1 MGKFPHE
8 FETCTEEE
16 LAFLYSAVIEIYGV
30 KE

>member
-1 MGKFPHE
+1 MGKLPHE

-16 LAFLYSAVIEIYGV
+16 LVFLYSAVIEIYGV

>member
-8 FETCTEEE
+8 FEDCTEEE
-16 LAFLYSAVIEIYGV
+16 LVFLYSAVVEIYGV

>member
-16 LAFLYSAVIEIYGV
+16 LVFLYSAVVEIYGV